1 MNRIVAAVR
10 RLPSE
15 NAVLLV
21 LAVLLGVIV
30 SAGVGV
36 FRAGIDFFTVNY
48 RERALALLNV
58 GPFGIVLVLGVGGL
72 IVGGLMGRFI
82 GKERHH
88 GVAGV
93 MEACALAGG
102 RLRYRRMPLKVLM
115 AAFSLGAGASGGPED
130 PSVQIGSNLGSML
143 AQWLRVSDERGRLLV
158 AAGAASGIAAAFRA
172 PIAGV
177 FFALEIVLG
186 DFSTGA
192 FGAVVLAAVIS
203 AAFTQALNVAG
214 GPELGIRN
222 YALGGLQELPLYA
235 LLGLIAAP
243 LSAVFIRAYYWQHDL
258 WHHVHLPPALKTGL
272 AGVLVGI
279 IAIFFP
285 QIMSTGVETINGL
298 LNSGAAEYAVGMLLL
313 LAAAKII
320 ATVISLGGGFVGGV
334 FAPSLFVGA
343 TVGHAFGQVME
354 RLLPGTFGANP
365 AAYAMAGMAAMMTGV
380 IRAPITAVLLMFELT
395 NDYRLIL
402 PLMLA
407 TVVCLLLVERLAPDG
422 IYQLGLAR
430 KGVRLQGGRE
440 IYLMNTVK
448 VREVMTTS
456 APTVTET
463 TPAAQLDALFT
474 QHNTRGLLVV
484 DTAGKL
490 AGIVTPQDV
499 VRARENQ
506 TLDTA
511 TTGDICT
518 REVITV
524 TSDDSVGKA
533 LQLISPRD
541 LGRIPVV
548 APDDPKRIAGLLRRR
563 DIVKAYDIALHQRE
577 AERVALRQLVEA
589 ARD

>member
-1 MNRIVAAVR
+1 MMATLR

-15 NAVLLV
+15 NALLLL
-21 LAVLLGVIV
+21 LAVLLGLIV
-30 SAGVGV
+30 SLGVGL
-36 FRAGIDFFTVNY
+36 FRAGIDFFTQYY
-48 RERALALLNV
+48 RESGLQLLGG
-58 GPFGIVLVLGVGGL
+58 GPFGIILILGVGGL
-72 IVGGLMGRFI
+72 IVGTLMGRFI
-82 GKERHH
+82 GTERHH

-93 MEACALAGG
+93 IESAALAGG

-143 AQWLRVSDERGRLLV
+143 AQWLHVSDERGRLLV

-177 FFALEIVLG
+177 FFALEVVLG

-192 FGAVVLAAVIS
+192 FGVVVLAAVIS
-203 AAFTQALNVAG
+203 SAFTQALNAAG

-235 LLGLIAAP
+235 LLGVIAAP
-243 LSAVFIRAYYWQHDL
+243 LSAIFIRVFYWQNDV
-258 WHHVHLPPALKTGL
+258 WHHLHLPRPLKTGL
-272 AGVLVGI
+272 AGVIVGI
-279 IAIFFP
+279 IAIFLP
-285 QIMSTGVETINGL
+285 QIMSTGVETINSL
-298 LNSGAAEYAVGMLLL
+298 LNTGASEYLIGMLLL

-320 ATVISLGGGFVGGV
+320 ATSISLGGGFIGGV

-343 TVGHAFGQVME
+343 TVGHAFGQVFT
-354 RLLPGTFGANP
+354 RLLPGSTAANP
-365 AAYAMAGMAAMMTGV
+365 ATFAMAGMAAMMTGV
-380 IRAPITAVLLMFELT
+380 IRAPITAVILLFELT

-407 TVVCLLLVERLAPDG
+407 TVVCLFLVERLAPEG
-422 IYQLGLAR
+422 IYQIALAR

-440 IYLMNTVK
+440 IFLMNTVK
-448 VREVMTTS
+448 VREVMTTG
-456 APTVTET
+456 APTVPET
-463 TPAAQLDALFT
+463 LPAEQLSAVFEKY
-474 QHNTRGLLVV
+474 NTRGLLVV
-484 DTAGKL
+484 DAAGKL

-499 VRARENQ
+499 VCARDAHKLE
-506 TLDTA
+506 TS

-524 TSDDSVGKA
+524 TGDDSVGKA

-548 APDDPKRIAGLLRRR
+548 SAIDPKQIVGLLRRR
-563 DIVKAYDIALHQRE
+563 DIVKAYDIALYQRE
-577 AERVALRQLVEA
+577 TERAALRQKVEA
-589 ARD
+589 ARE